1 MTATAPR
8 DLAELLD
15 TLAES
20 PETQLLAGGT
30 DFMVEVNFGRRDP
43 RAVVA
48 LRRVGDLRGWER
60 DGELG
65 VRPFAG
71 RDDRVAVGQRRS

>member
-8 DLAELLD
+8 ELAELLD
-15 TLAES
+15 ALAES

-43 RAVVA
+43 HA
-48 LRRVGDLRGWER
+48 
-60 DGELG
+60 
-65 VRPFAG
+65 
-71 RDDRVAVGQRRS
+71 DRVAATRA